1 MSELITCFF
10 SSFDRLPHRVNHINF
25 NLYHYAGNNPVRYLD
40 PDGNETNKPTV
51 LIVDM
56 PGMTDPDGK
65 LSKTLLTLNI
75 RFKLNLKTGFEGIV
89 INVID
94 GSSVESFKEA
104 INDKKNTDNMKSLIF
119 IGGHSHI
126 FEKEIIDKLK
136 YSDINLDNTVQLYF
150 ATCET
155 ELNTTNISN
164 KLGVPKENI
173 HTNTGSSWSD
183 NSYNFLI
190 KVLEGKN
197 VADAY
202 EEYKKANAEHNERLN
217 NGN

>member
-1 MSELITCFF
+1 MSAQRNRNNN
-10 SSFDRLPHRVNHINF
+10 SNGN
-25 NLYHYAGNNPVRYLD
+25 YAENNSIG
-40 PDGNETNKPTV
+40 PDGNENTKPTV

-65 LSKTLLTLNI
+65 LSSMLLNLNVY
-75 RFKLNLKTGFEGIV
+75 FDLNLKTGVEETV

-94 GSSVESFKEA
+94 GSSVEKIKKA
-104 INDKKNTDNMKSLIF
+104 LNDKKNTDDMESLIF

-126 FEKEIIDKLK
+126 FKQKVIDKLK
-136 YSDINLDNTVQLYF
+136 YNDINLDNTVQIYF

-155 ELNTTNISN
+155 ELNTTIISN

-173 HTNTGSSWSD
+173 HINTGLSWSD

-190 KVLEGKN
+190 KILGGKD
-197 VADAY
+197 VAESY
-202 EEYKKANAEHNERLN
+202 KEYIQANTEKNERN
-217 NGN
+217 DNVN